1 MTPEQDQLLQKAQQ
15 SLNAANYLLEG
26 GYYDFAVSRAYY
38 TMFYIASAFLLGDGL
53 TFSKHSAV
61 ISAFGKE
68 FAKTERVPVK
78 FHRQLK
84 EAQDLRNVGDY
95 GATGLISEEEA
106 EVQIQR
112 AKAFL
117 AYYRKFLETG

>member
-1 MTPEQDQLLQKAQQ
+1 
-15 SLNAANYLLEG
+15 
-26 GYYDFAVSRAYY
+26 
-38 TMFYIASAFLLGDGL
+38 MFYIASAFLLGDSL

-95 GATGLISEEEA
+95 GATDLISEEEA
-106 EVQIQR
+106 KVQIQR
-112 AKAFL
+112 AEAFL
-117 AYYRKFLETG
+117 VYYRNNADAI

>member
-1 MTPEQDQLLQKAQQ
+1 MTPEQNQLFQKAQQ

>member
-1 MTPEQDQLLQKAQQ
+1 MTPEQNQLFQKAQQ
-15 SLNAANYLLEG
+15 SLNAAQYLLAG

-53 TFSKHSAV
+53 TFSKHSGV
-61 ISAFGKE
+61 ISAFGRE

-95 GATGLISEEEA
+95 GATDLISREEA
-106 EVQIQR
+106 ELQIQR
-112 AKAFL
+112 AEAFL
-117 AYYRKFLETG
+117 VFYSQNANAV